1 MVKWIAKELIRSRN
15 LSLLLDVSLVK
26 MIPPACQCLNMK
38 FSSLSSELNKNPKK
52 LILSFK
58 SLQKFPK
65 IHTEIEFTELSIPD
79 FNYGMDEQT
88 AN

>member
-1 MVKWIAKELIRSRN
+1 M
-15 LSLLLDVSLVK
+15 LDVSLVK

-38 FSSLSSELNKNPKK
+38 FSSPSSELNKNLKK

-58 SLQKFPK
+58 SLQKYQK
-65 IHTEIEFTELSIPD
+65 ILTELEFTELSVSD